1 MKETMNPPQIIIIA
15 AVARNRAIGLDN
27 KLLWRLPEDL
37 KRFKALTMGCPI
49 LMGRKTF
56 ESLGRPLPGRRN
68 LVISRNEACRFD
80 GAEVFASLEAAL
92 VACATESKIFVIGGG
107 EVYAQALPIAD
118 VLDLTEVDDAP
129 LADAFFPDFDCEQW
143 QECSRETHHD
153 AISQLDYHFVEYR
166 RKRGDQHR

>member
-37 KRFKALTMGCPI
+37 KRFKALTMGYPI

-92 VACATESKIFVIGGG
+92 VACDNRVEISESALIRLPQSVPAFPRHSSWHTRL
-107 EVYAQALPIAD
+107 AQFRPRYLRLGPSPGPARRLVPD
-118 VLDLTEVDDAP
+118 VPNEFAGL
-129 LADAFFPDFDCEQW
+129 
-143 QECSRETHHD
+143 
-153 AISQLDYHFVEYR
+153 
-166 RKRGDQHR
+166 